1 MKIRVDTQEKDFPQ
15 PVTVEEVL
23 KELLPGVDALGAFS
37 NGRVLELG
45 CHLEKDCELEPITYA
60 HEEGRRIYER
70 SLRFV
75 LILAAYR
82 LFPER
87 TLRFEHSLGT
97 GVYVRFLD
105 GSCTPEDTERLQN
118 EMKSIV
124 QSDMPFVKQD
134 CTKQEAIDYFASLGM
149 QDKVKLLSYRPED
162 HFHVYSCG
170 DMKEYFYGP
179 MLPSTGRVRVFG
191 LHLCAEGFVMLL
203 PCKYDA
209 ATLSEPAELPMHLQA
224 FRLSNY
230 WCRVL
235 KCSNAAD
242 LNDMIAEGRYRE
254 FIRVNEALQDKAI
267 ADIAESIHARKARAI
282 FIAGPSSSGKTTFA
296 NRLSIHLRV
305 LGYTPKMISLDD
317 FYRNRADLIPE
328 ENGQPDLEAL
338 DALDVPLIR
347 ECIGKLL
354 RGEEAP
360 MPRFDFHS
368 QSRLPERVP
377 MKLRDG
383 EILLVEGIHGLNPAL
398 HQGFERNDIFKVFI
412 TELTCLNLDDHN
424 RIRTT
429 DARLLRRVVRDYQF
443 RGTKVED
450 TLAMWKSVR
459 AGEDKWIFPYQ
470 EQADV
475 VINSALHYELPLLRT
490 LALDALRNLERDNV
504 VYPIARRMIKILRYF
519 LPAPEEA
526 YRDIPPT
533 SIVREFVGGNTFYEE

>member
-1 MKIRVDTQEKDFPQ
+1 MKIKVEVREQEFPQ
-15 PVTVEEVL
+15 PVTVAEALEA
-23 KELLPGVDALGAFS
+23 LLPGVKALGAFS

-45 CHLEKDCELEPITYA
+45 RLLEKDCELEPITYDN
-60 HEEGRRIYER
+60 EEGRRIYER

-75 LILAAYR
+75 LILAAFR

-97 GVYVRFLD
+97 GVYIRFLD
-105 GSCTPEDTERLQN
+105 GPCTPEDRDRLQR
-118 EMKSIV
+118 EMERIV
-124 QSDMPFVKQD
+124 EDDLPFVKQD

-149 QDKVKLLSYRPED
+149 QDKVKLLGYRPED
-162 HFHVYSCG
+162 HFHVYTCEG
-170 DMKEYFYGP
+170 MKEYFYGP
-179 MLPSTGRVRVFG
+179 MLPSTGRMHVFG
-191 LHLCAEGFVMLL
+191 LRLCGEGFVMLL
-203 PCKYDA
+203 PCKNDA
-209 ATLSEPAELPMHLQA
+209 ATLSKMAVLPMHLQA

-235 KCSNAAD
+235 RCSNAAD
-242 LNDMIAEGRYRE
+242 LNDMIREGRYRD

-267 ADIAESIHARKARAI
+267 ADIAERIHDRKARAV

-296 NRLSIHLRV
+296 NRLSIHLKV
-305 LGYTPKMISLDD
+305 LGYSPKMISLDD

-347 ECIGKLL
+347 ECLGKLL
-354 RGEEAP
+354 KGEAAL
-360 MPRFDFHS
+360 MPRFDFHT
-368 QSRLPERVP
+368 QSRVPQRVP
-377 MKLRDG
+377 MTLGEG

-398 HQGFERNDIFKVFI
+398 HQGFDSKDLFKVFI

-450 TLAMWKSVR
+450 TLAMWRSVR

-470 EQADV
+470 EQADA

-490 LALDALRNLERDNV
+490 LAFDALKDLERDNV
-504 VYPIARRMIKILRYF
+504 VYPIARRLIKILRYF
-519 LPAPEEA
+519 LPAPDEA

-533 SIVREFVGGNTFYEE
+533 SIVREFVGGNTFYDE